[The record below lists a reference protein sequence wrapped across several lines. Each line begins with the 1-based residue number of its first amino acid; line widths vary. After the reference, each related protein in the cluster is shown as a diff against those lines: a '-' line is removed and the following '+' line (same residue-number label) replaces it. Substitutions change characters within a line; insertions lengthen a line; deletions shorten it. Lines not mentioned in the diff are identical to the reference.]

1 MQAPCAKAQHDHPIT
16 VVHQNHTGGCDIHCE
31 SPRNSLQLRYYNA
44 LRDNSELKQTHE
56 PSRQVCMAQH
66 TVSTY
71 RRTKEIVN
79 DADGSTIL
87 RNGSGY
93 AEVSDSEDR
102 DPDEKGIARVFCT
115 TEDRVANARIQEYA
129 KLPREEYRKTL
140 LEAIEGVLQSRNHTA
155 VKGEI
160 PKPLT
165 VLLAKLTMNNG
176 DDSDGNGHQ
185 ERTSGSTN
193 TTHVHP
199 PSGATAAEL
208 GDDGDGKQIADYHG
222 MSGSTETQDVK
233 QWPHSETNTMSLQET
248 PNTGSNNAFV
258 PKYSE
263 GVDGGTANG
272 AGSGSSMHIFQG
284 GRHLI
289 PDSVKAEKQDHREA
303 RTVANGIDLDESQ
316 STAESPCQSGDRQ
329 VASGVE
335 EEKWFPQVAPNSPI
349 ADESTATQDR
359 GYEHVHRDNKN
370 GKRVTPITNKGV
382 LKIAEFALHN
392 LPDGENSA
400 TQGNTTLQED
410 KHAEGNNL
418 PNHGTTKKSLTSML
432 GIFSGD
438 ASQDHQ
444 AKEDA
449 RLTKKE
455 YTVALCQAIE
465 TAIKFGPKPSV
476 TLTPMESRESIARS
490 LAKLG
495 GYTADARVTSTPR
508 VTSTLTPV
516 NTMGSAIME
525 RERTGREAGLVK
537 VEEDFEND
545 TLSDDLAGTDG
556 TRTGQENMQVDAGVR
571 NTMKTRNR
579 LGTNYACTEEDTP
592 GAVALKEDS
601 GDIGTDKNAQARAQA
616 TGADA
621 MYS

>member
-1 MQAPCAKAQHDHPIT
+1 
-16 VVHQNHTGGCDIHCE
+16 
-31 SPRNSLQLRYYNA
+31 
-44 LRDNSELKQTHE
+44 
-56 PSRQVCMAQH
+56 
-66 TVSTY
+66 
-71 RRTKEIVN
+71 
-79 DADGSTIL
+79 
-87 RNGSGY
+87 
-93 AEVSDSEDR
+93 
-102 DPDEKGIARVFCT
+102 
-115 TEDRVANARIQEYA
+115 
-129 KLPREEYRKTL
+129 
-140 LEAIEGVLQSRNHTA
+140 
-155 VKGEI
+155 
-160 PKPLT
+160 
-165 VLLAKLTMNNG
+165 
-176 DDSDGNGHQ
+176 
-185 ERTSGSTN
+185 
-193 TTHVHP
+193 
-199 PSGATAAEL
+199 
-208 GDDGDGKQIADYHG
+208 

-258 PKYSE
+258 PKFSE
-263 GVDGGTANG
+263 GVKWGTANG

-284 GRHLI
+284 GRQLI
-289 PDSVKAEKQDHREA
+289 SDSVKAEKQDHREA
-303 RTVANGIDLDESQ
+303 RTVANGTDLDESQ
-316 STAESPCQSGDRQ
+316 STAESPCQNGDRQ

-349 ADESTATQDR
+349 ADESTATQGR
-359 GYEHVHRDNKN
+359 GYGHVHRDNKN
-370 GKRVTPITNKGV
+370 GKHVTPITNKGV

-392 LPDGENSA
+392 PPDGENSV
-400 TQGNTTLQED
+400 TQGTTTLQVD

-418 PNHGTTKKSLTSML
+418 PNHGTTKKSLASML

-438 ASQDHQ
+438 ASHDHQ
-444 AKEDA
+444 AEDA
-449 RLTKKE
+449 RLTKQD
-455 YTVALCQAIE
+455 YAVALCQAIE

-621 MYS
+621 TVDNAKSTRNLVEVDHAYTKEDTSVTVILKEDRWGNREAHGAYENTQADDQSTPIRSGTDEHAKTSEKALYRLCTSNSKMGVPVNTGQTEERAPPEYDKECDKPEAEAEFQLDSFSPTPRADVWPKDPENAQKRDKPSNALENTQD